1 MVEVDGLVRSFG
13 TRLVLEGLSFSVSP
27 SSRTALIGPNGSGK
41 TTLLRCLLG
50 TLAPDEGSVTVHGL
64 TAGSIAAR
72 RIIGA
77 TLSQE
82 RSFYMRLSGREN
94 LAFFAGLRGLSRGV
108 ARTMVTSLIQE
119 LRLEAVA
126 AQRADRCSTGQLQQ
140 LAFARALLGDPEVLL
155 LDEPTRSLDT
165 DARAR
170 LWDALD
176 ARPGTTVLYAT
187 HLPEDLERATQTIEL
202 GSTDGLAR

>member
-13 TRLVLEGLSFSVSP
+13 TRVVLDGLSFGAAP
-27 SSRTALIGPNGSGK
+27 STRTALIGSNGSGK

-50 TLAPDEGSVTVHGL
+50 TLTPDRGSVSVDGFA
-64 TAGSIAAR
+64 AGSLEAR
-72 RIIGA
+72 RISGA

-94 LAFFAGLRGLSRGV
+94 LLFFAGLRGLSSIQSRSL
-108 ARTMVTSLIQE
+108 VTAVVEE
-119 LRLEAVA
+119 LELESVV

-140 LAFARALLGDPEVLL
+140 LAFARALLGDPKVLL

-165 DARAR
+165 EARAR
-170 LWDALD
+170 LWRAID
-176 ARPGTTVLYAT
+176 ARPDTAVLYAT
-187 HLPEDLERATQTIEL
+187 HLAEDLERATQVIEL
-202 GSTDGLAR
+202 DT